1 MIHRALGAHLS
12 SFAFILAA
20 EFDLQGGGKG
30 PVKWASEWDHIYI
43 YYIGF
48 PGSTQ
53 SDTHK
58 SKIGPLLSHGTYL
71 VLRVQCVT
79 KIDLYIC
86 AILQIIYISKYRQ
99 VLLVACIRGG
109 LDQHIHWANARIK
122 QGVLFCNAT
131 NMFYIS
137 LIYNY
142 PGNETV
148 SGMNISLIY
157 KF

>member
-1 MIHRALGAHLS
+1 ML
-12 SFAFILAA
+12 ILAVLLLYWQQNLTFK
-20 EFDLQGGGKG
+20 EVGRGLWNG
-30 PVKWASEWDHIYI
+30 PVSGIIYIYI

-86 AILQIIYISKYRQ
+86 AILQIICISKYRQ